1 MGFTDLPHYFLEN
14 ILLHLRSDKNYPTSS
29 EVGLSIYLLILRID
43 KGGNFF
49 TRENHFTEGNWDWF
63 GENNIPSVARDVI
76 FPKPVEIPQGK
87 VIFPG
92 KKITTLVNP
101 QNE

>member
-1 MGFTDLPHYFLEN
+1 MWG
-14 ILLHLRSDKNYPTSS
+14 K
-29 EVGLSIYLLILRID
+29 SIYLLILRID

-49 TRENHFTEGNWDWF
+49 TRENHFTKGNCDWF
-63 GENNIPSVARDVI
+63 GENNILSIARDVI

-92 KKITTLVNP
+92 KKITSRVNP
-101 QNE
+101 QNEYVGCFVSFLENS